1 MDTLLLKRG
10 RRHVKKHKVLAQ
22 SGPTFV
28 QGAVVEST
36 RITTT
41 GMERGGFLLILPTLG
56 VPTLEEVA
64 NEYIQISKK

>member
-10 RRHVKKHKVLAQ
+10 RRHVKKRKVLAQ

-41 GMERGGFLLILPTLG
+41 GTERGGFLLILPTLG
-56 VPTLEEVA
+56 VPTLKEVA
-64 NEYIQISKK
+64 NEYIHILRI